1 MNRGELIVPG
11 ASDELS
17 VAPVRSEVWPRGTSG
32 RKSGL

>member
-17 VAPVRSEVWPRGTSG
+17 VALFDPKFDLVG
-32 RKSGL
+32 RAVANRD